1 MIVFVVKEKHDSSN
15 KTVRLPN
22 DLIEKLETLA
32 NEKNLSFSG
41 IVVQCCTYALE
52 NLQSEPTE

>member
-1 MIVFVVKEKHDSSN
+1 MFIIKEKSDSTN

-32 NEKNLSFSG
+32 NSKNLSFSG
-41 IVVQCCTYALE
+41 IVIQCCEYALNNIKE
-52 NLQSEPTE
+52 DE

>member
-1 MIVFVVKEKHDSSN
+1 MFIIKEKSDSTN

-32 NEKNLSFSG
+32 NSKNLSFSG
-41 IVVQCCTYALE
+41 IVNQIYFKTVSLHTK
-52 NLQSEPTE
+52 NLVH